1 MARKSCFSLPRRLIV
16 KSLFS
21 FTDGVR
27 RVEPHEIAE
36 SIPGHAEEME
46 RRLEIDD
53 HFRKFT
59 GIYVGVVAMLLAIA
73 TLGGANATKA
83 MLNANISASDT
94 YAYYQAKV
102 LRQTVFET
110 AADQIAT
117 ALATTPAPP
126 AAAQAKAAALIKR
139 YRASAAR
146 AASDPRSGHGEKE
159 LLAQAK
165 QWEKKR
171 ERAERRV
178 PNFEFAEA
186 LYQIAIVLGS
196 VSIVAA
202 SRRLIDLSAVLALL
216 ATLLTLNGYFLLFPL
231 PFVD

>member
-1 MARKSCFSLPRRLIV
+1 M
-16 KSLFS
+16 
-21 FTDGVR
+21 
-27 RVEPHEIAE
+27 EPHETIE
-36 SIPGHAEEME
+36 IVPGREEERE

-53 HFRKFT
+53 RFRKFT

-73 TLGGANATKA
+73 TLGGANATKQ
-83 MLNANISASDT
+83 MLSANISASDT

-102 LRQTVFET
+102 LRRTALET
-110 AADQIAT
+110 AADQ
-117 ALATTPAPP
+117 LATLLAAAPAMP
-126 AAAQAKAAALIKR
+126 AAARAKAAALIKR
-139 YRASAAR
+139 YRAGAAR

-159 LLAQAK
+159 LLAQARD
-165 QWEKKR
+165 WEKKR
-171 ERAERRV
+171 ERAERRN

-202 SRRLIDLSAVLALL
+202 SRRLIDLSAVLAVL
-216 ATLLTLNGYFLLFPL
+216 ATALMLNGYFLLFPM